1 MAITCKEWIS
11 KYSAQTSFPGAL

>member
-1 MAITCKEWIS
+1 MSITCKEWIS